1 MILIEKTVTI
11 LCSLEVGS
19 LEPKNEP
26 SFNFQYFD
34 PQFARTGL
42 YIYMYILYLQAT
54 YMQLYYSIK
63 RIIGP
68 TNHVYIHTLTYIQLC
83 KNLPLARYSLY
94 VYYILFFLRDPVI
107 IKGSSSYFIR
117 LVRSRSRFIYA
128 QNRDVSSMCGLLL
141 KFGWQR
147 TMVWFLS

>member
-11 LCSLEVGS
+11 LCSLEVWNQKMNPPLIS
-19 LEPKNEP
+19 SILTLNLQEL
-26 SFNFQYFD
+26 D
-34 PQFARTGL
+34 
-42 YIYMYILYLQAT
+42 YILYLQAT

-83 KNLPLARYSLY
+83 KNLPLAPYSLY
-94 VYYILFFLRDPVI
+94 VYYILFFLLDPVI

-141 KFGWQR
+141 KFAWQR

>member
-1 MILIEKTVTI
+1 MFIGSQKFGTKKMNPPLISSILTLNLQE
-11 LCSLEVGS
+11 L
-19 LEPKNEP
+19 
-26 SFNFQYFD
+26 D
-34 PQFARTGL
+34 

-68 TNHVYIHTLTYIQLC
+68 TNHVYTHTLTYIQLC
-83 KNLPLARYSLY
+83 KNLPLAPCSLY

>member
-1 MILIEKTVTI
+1 MFIGSWKFGTKKMNPPLISSILTLNLQE
-11 LCSLEVGS
+11 L
-19 LEPKNEP
+19 
-26 SFNFQYFD
+26 D
-34 PQFARTGL
+34 
-42 YIYMYILYLQAT
+42 YILYLQAT

>member
-1 MILIEKTVTI
+1 MFIGSWKFGTKKMNPPLISSILTLNLQE
-11 LCSLEVGS
+11 L
-19 LEPKNEP
+19 
-26 SFNFQYFD
+26 D
-34 PQFARTGL
+34 

-54 YMQLYYSIK
+54 YMQLQYSIK

-68 TNHVYIHTLTYIQLC
+68 TNHVYMHTLTYIHIAMQ
-83 KNLPLARYSLY
+83 KFAFGSLQSIC
-94 VYYILFFLRDPVI
+94 VLHTLFLRDPVI

-141 KFGWQR
+141 KFSWQR